1 MDNLTYLN
9 QISQTNRPVKTTKKS
24 GVTNGLIAK
33 IAIVGVVL
41 FFIIMAF
48 GAMIGNLN
56 HKPSELTKQLYV
68 RTTNLGKTVTDYNSA
83 LKSSRLRAIGVSLS
97 TILTN
102 SANQLS
108 AYLST
113 DDSKNA
119 LVPSESTLET
129 ENSVIEELNTSLNN
143 AKLNGILDRVY
154 DNQIGLQVSLLLS
167 QISGLEARTKDP
179 ILLEI
184 LSSYRSSL
192 ETIHQNIEAYSN
204 LSS

>member
-9 QISQTNRPVKTTKKS
+9 QISQTNRPVKTTKKG
-24 GVTNGLIAK
+24 GVTNRLIAK

-179 ILLEI
+179 KLLEI